1 MIEAY
6 ISENGTDPV
15 NGEELTTDDLL
26 DLKQPRS
33 VKPRPPTLTSIP
45 ALLSTFQNEW
55 DAIILETYQ
64 LKQQLAETRQE
75 LSSALYYNDSAQ
87 RVIARLQKERD
98 EARDA
103 LSRVTVSGSN
113 GSNGAVNGDAM
124 QIDGQGLSPA
134 VLAKIEETQ
143 QRLSATRRKR
153 PVPEDWATGDAI
165 SSYEVKA
172 DIDSQFTGAKSL
184 AVDNAGDF
192 FLCGDSDGAIGVYDL
207 KNSAFTTRSNLSA
220 GAILDGAWANDK
232 IVVATSSGSVVVAVE
247 GSAQAKFHQ
256 HAGAATA
263 IAVHPCGDVVASV
276 GVDKSYV
283 LYDLEASAVLTQIY
297 ADSGEY
303 IDIHLVGTSTNPF
316 YRTHY
321 YHIPPRRS
329 SPGRWRRRRYHQ
341 ALRRQD
347 LATRPHIPCGISCSD
362 LRSLILGERHLAR
375 LCTRK
380 PDECHRLGPA
390 QAQPARYP
398 GCWNCDHWTHLGL
411 YRTVPRSLRARR
423 RSCQS
428 VREEEQVVVRTFAQS
443 CQGSRRS
450 VGISCEE
457 LGCADQRGCGQR
469 ACLEKLNK
477 AAKGVQALTEP
488 NERGC
493 MYIDNRSSDM

>member
-26 DLKQPRS
+26 DLKQPRA

-113 GSNGAVNGDAM
+113 GSNGAANGDAM
-124 QIDGQGLSPA
+124 QVDGQGLSPA
-134 VLAKIEETQ
+134 VLTKIEETQ

-207 KNSAFTTRSNLSA
+207 KNGAFTTRSNLGA
-220 GAILDGAWANDK
+220 GAIQDGAWANDK

-247 GSAQAKFHQ
+247 GSAQTKFHQ

-263 IAVHPCGDVVASV
+263 VAVHPCGDVVASV

-283 LYDLEASAVLTQIY
+283 LYDLQASAVLTQVY

-303 IDIHLVGTSTNPF
+303 IDIQLVKNQ
-316 YRTHY
+316 Y
-321 YHIPPRRS
+321 
-329 SPGRWRRRRYHQ
+329 
-341 ALRRQD
+341 
-347 LATRPHIPCGISCSD
+347 
-362 LRSLILGERHLAR
+362 
-375 LCTRK
+375 
-380 PDECHRLGPA
+380 
-390 QAQPARYP
+390 
-398 GCWNCDHWTHLGL
+398 
-411 YRTVPRSLRARR
+411 
-423 RSCQS
+423 
-428 VREEEQVVVRTFAQS
+428 
-443 CQGSRRS
+443 
-450 VGISCEE
+450 
-457 LGCADQRGCGQR
+457 
-469 ACLEKLNK
+469 
-477 AAKGVQALTEP
+477 
-488 NERGC
+488 
-493 MYIDNRSSDM
+493 

>member
-1 MIEAY
+1 VKPQLSDNSRIPLTVCIGNVFERRLIEAY

-113 GSNGAVNGDAM
+113 GSNGAANGDAM
-124 QIDGQGLSPA
+124 QVDGQGLSPA

-172 DIDSQFTGAKSL
+172 EIDSQFTGAKSL

-207 KNSAFTTRSNLSA
+207 ENSAFTTRSNLGA

-283 LYDLEASAVLTQIY
+283 LYDLQASAVLTQIY

-303 IDIHLVGTSTNPF
+303 INIQLVRNQ
-316 YRTHY
+316 H
-321 YHIPPRRS
+321 
-329 SPGRWRRRRYHQ
+329 
-341 ALRRQD
+341 
-347 LATRPHIPCGISCSD
+347 
-362 LRSLILGERHLAR
+362 
-375 LCTRK
+375 
-380 PDECHRLGPA
+380 
-390 QAQPARYP
+390 
-398 GCWNCDHWTHLGL
+398 
-411 YRTVPRSLRARR
+411 
-423 RSCQS
+423 
-428 VREEEQVVVRTFAQS
+428 
-443 CQGSRRS
+443 
-450 VGISCEE
+450 
-457 LGCADQRGCGQR
+457 
-469 ACLEKLNK
+469 
-477 AAKGVQALTEP
+477 
-488 NERGC
+488 
-493 MYIDNRSSDM
+493 

>member
-15 NGEELTTDDLL
+15 NGEELTADDLL

-113 GSNGAVNGDAM
+113 GSNGAANGDAM
-124 QIDGQGLSPA
+124 QVDGQGLSSA
-134 VLAKIEETQ
+134 VLAKIDETQ

-153 PVPEDWATGDAI
+153 PVPEGWATGDAI
-165 SSYEVKA
+165 ASYEIKS

-184 AVDNAGDF
+184 AVDNTGDF
-192 FLCGDSDGAIGVYDL
+192 FLCGDSDGAVGVYDL
-207 KNSAFTTRSNLSA
+207 KNGAFTTRSNLGA

-232 IVVATSSGSVVVAVE
+232 IAVATSSGSVVVAVE

-263 IAVHPCGDVVASV
+263 IAVHPCGDIVASV

-283 LYDLEASAVLTQIY
+283 LYDLHASAVITQIY
-297 ADSGEY
+297 SDSGRHGLIEWL
-303 IDIHLVGTSTNPF
+303 INFTDLF
-316 YRTHY
+316 DRTHFH
-321 YHIPPRRS
+321 HIPP
-329 SPGRWRRRRYHQ
+329 
-341 ALRRQD
+341 
-347 LATRPHIPCGISCSD
+347 
-362 LRSLILGERHLAR
+362 
-375 LCTRK
+375 
-380 PDECHRLGPA
+380 
-390 QAQPARYP
+390 
-398 GCWNCDHWTHLGL
+398 
-411 YRTVPRSLRARR
+411 
-423 RSCQS
+423 
-428 VREEEQVVVRTFAQS
+428 
-443 CQGSRRS
+443 
-450 VGISCEE
+450 
-457 LGCADQRGCGQR
+457 
-469 ACLEKLNK
+469 
-477 AAKGVQALTEP
+477 
-488 NERGC
+488 
-493 MYIDNRSSDM
+493 

>member
-26 DLKQPRS
+26 DLNQPRS

-113 GSNGAVNGDAM
+113 GSNGASNGDAM
-124 QIDGQGLSPA
+124 QVDGQGLSSA
-134 VLAKIEETQ
+134 VLAKIDETQ

-153 PVPEDWATGDAI
+153 PVPEGWATGDAI
-165 SSYEVKA
+165 ASYEIKS

-184 AVDNAGDF
+184 AVDNTGDF
-192 FLCGDSDGAIGVYDL
+192 FLCGDSDGAVGVYDL
-207 KNSAFTTRSNLSA
+207 KNSAFTTRSNLGA
-220 GAILDGAWANDK
+220 GAILDGTWANDE

-263 IAVHPCGDVVASV
+263 IAVHPCGDIVASV

-283 LYDLEASAVLTQIY
+283 LYDLHASAVITQIY
-297 ADSGEY
+297 SDSGKHTLTESLETFTDV
-303 IDIHLVGTSTNPF
+303 IN
-316 YRTHY
+316 RTHIHY
-321 YHIPPRRS
+321 IPS
-329 SPGRWRRRRYHQ
+329 
-341 ALRRQD
+341 
-347 LATRPHIPCGISCSD
+347 
-362 LRSLILGERHLAR
+362 
-375 LCTRK
+375 
-380 PDECHRLGPA
+380 
-390 QAQPARYP
+390 
-398 GCWNCDHWTHLGL
+398 
-411 YRTVPRSLRARR
+411 
-423 RSCQS
+423 
-428 VREEEQVVVRTFAQS
+428 
-443 CQGSRRS
+443 
-450 VGISCEE
+450 
-457 LGCADQRGCGQR
+457 
-469 ACLEKLNK
+469 
-477 AAKGVQALTEP
+477 
-488 NERGC
+488 
-493 MYIDNRSSDM
+493 